1 MSVRDCESVHRT
13 RWFVWGGWC
22 RQTPRARERV
32 IEREE
37 VPVEAAFEEAEASQ
51 LLDDAFRV
59 LAATIAARAL
69 E

>member
-1 MSVRDCESVHRT
+1 MS
-13 RWFVWGGWC
+13 
-22 RQTPRARERV
+22 
-32 IEREE
+32 E